1 MSLTLVGR
9 ALTCLVALS
18 PRAWLSAAWRAR
30 AALDRTECGV
40 GLQQSSDRW
49 IFPLA
54 GDVCQQAGMFADG
67 QSPGIDRRDLT

>member
-9 ALTCLVALS
+9 ALTCLVAFS
-18 PRAWLSAAWRAR
+18 PRASLSAAWRAR
-30 AALDRTECGV
+30 ATPDRTECGV

-54 GDVCQQAGMFADG
+54 GDVLPAGANICG
-67 QSPGIDRRDLT
+67 WTVTTGETVAT